1 MAELIIEKTRLIYI
15 DGAQRKNCLRED
27 RVPMDRRHAGGFKG
41 GFEAVDILRAKI
53 GRLRGMRVGSQ
64 VCEKLMICR
73 NVLLDGAAR
82 SQRAAEF
89 SLSANSAGEGYR
101 KCSRAQVGEINLDDP
116 AITRLNVE
124 AQSEHLVTG
133 MSWNNTICG
142 RKTNW
147 SSLPRPASH
156 NECSE
161 GSSASNSSTAA
172 STVSAREAM

>member
-15 DGAQRKNCLRED
+15 DGAQRKNRLRED
-27 RVPMDRRHAGGFKG
+27 RVPMDRRHAGSLKG
-41 GFEAVDILRAKI
+41 GFESVNILRAKI
-53 GRLRGMRVGSQ
+53 GRLRDMRVGSQ
-64 VCEKLMICR
+64 VCEKLMVCC
-73 NVLLDGAAR
+73 NVVLDGATR

-101 KCSRAQVGEINLDDP
+101 KCSRAQVGEIDLDGP

-142 RKTNW
+142 RKTNR